1 MNNINIDNIK
11 SNQLFDEYYKFL
23 IEENEKY
30 NLTAITEKE
39 EVFYKHFL
47 DCAKVL
53 EYIDLS
59 GKVICD
65 VGSGAGFPGI
75 VLKILCPSLKLYI
88 IEPIGK
94 RCSFLNM
101 LVTRLNL
108 KDVVIIN
115 DRAENV
121 KQYRNYF
128 DYVFARA
135 VSNLPMLIE
144 LCIPLVKVSGSFIAL
159 KGSNYQE
166 EIDSSKNALDELKSL
181 ILKIDTYELKD
192 YGLHSIININKKSK
206 TPDKYPRAYAQIK
219 HKPL

>member
-1 MNNINIDNIK
+1 MNSITIDNIRENK
-11 SNQLFDEYYKFL
+11 LFECYYNFL
-23 IEENEKY
+23 VEENEKY
-30 NLTAITEKE
+30 NLTAITDKD
-39 EVFYKHFL
+39 EVYYKHFL

-59 GKVICD
+59 NKTICD

-75 VLKILCPSLKLYI
+75 VLKILCPSIKLYI

-94 RCSFLNM
+94 RCNFLKI
-101 LVTRLNL
+101 LTEKL
-108 KDVVIIN
+108 KLDDVVIIN
-115 DRAENV
+115 DRAENIV
-121 KQYRNYF
+121 QYRNYF

-144 LCIPLVKVSGSFIAL
+144 LCIPLVKVSGSFVAL

-166 EIDSSKNALDELKSL
+166 EIDISKNALSELKSY
-181 ILKIDTYELKD
+181 IYEVDTYELEQ

-206 TPDKYPRAYAQIK
+206 TPDKYPRPYAQIK
-219 HKPL
+219 HKTL

>member
-11 SNQLFDEYYKFL
+11 SNKLFDEYYKFL

-53 EYIDLS
+53 EYTDLS

-94 RCSFLNM
+94 RCNFLNM
-101 LVTRLNL
+101 LVARLNL

-166 EIDSSKNALDELKSL
+166 EVDLSKNALDELKSL

>member
-135 VSNLPMLIE
+135 VSNLPVLIE

>member
-181 ILKIDTYELKD
+181 ILKLFYV
-192 YGLHSIININKKSK
+192 
-206 TPDKYPRAYAQIK
+206 
-219 HKPL
+219 

>member
-11 SNQLFDEYYKFL
+11 SNNLFDEYYKFL

-53 EYIDLS
+53 EYTDLS

-75 VLKILCPSLKLYI
+75 VLKILCPSIKLYI

-94 RCSFLNM
+94 RCNFLNM

-128 DYVFARA
+128 DHVFARA

-166 EIDSSKNALDELKSL
+166 EVDLSKNALDELKSL

>member
-30 NLTAITEKE
+30 NLTAITEKD

-94 RCSFLNM
+94 RCNFLNM
-101 LVTRLNL
+101 LVKRLNL

-166 EIDSSKNALDELKSL
+166 EIDSSMNSLDELKSL
-181 ILKIDTYELKD
+181 VLEIDTYELED

>member
-30 NLTAITEKE
+30 NLTAITEQE

-47 DCAKVL
+47 DCAKAL

-135 VSNLPMLIE
+135 VSNLPVLIE

>member
-47 DCAKVL
+47 DCAKAL

>member
-47 DCAKVL
+47 DCAKAL

-94 RCSFLNM
+94 RCNFLNM
-101 LVTRLNL
+101 LVKRLNL

-115 DRAENV
+115 DRAENI

-181 ILKIDTYELKD
+181 VLKIDTYELEE